1 MDRDEIIRV
10 LRAFEE
16 AGLEYVLIGATAM
29 GFHGLVRATQDLDL
43 FIRATP
49 ENIERLR
56 VALRKTYDSDPH
68 IDEISSADLLGDYP
82 AVRYVPP
89 TGDLYFDV
97 LTRLGESA
105 SFETVES
112 EIKEIQGTKVSVA
125 TPLALYRL
133 KKNTVREQ
141 VMRTRPLY
149 ENSSTLK
156 DENCMPVQKFRS
168 IEEMN
173 NAQLPESQKP
183 DFEAFLRHCARYWAI
198 APKKYPRGVFKFRNI
213 EEAQKARE
221 KYNK

>member
-1 MDRDEIIRV
+1 VDRDEIIRV

-82 AVRYVPP
+82 AVRYIPP

-112 EIKEIQGTKVSVA
+112 EIKEIQGIKVSVA

-141 VMRTRPLY
+141 DHADAAALRKLF
-149 ENSSTLK
+149 N
-156 DENCMPVQKFRS
+156 
-168 IEEMN
+168 
-173 NAQLPESQKP
+173 
-183 DFEAFLRHCARYWAI
+183 FE
-198 APKKYPRGVFKFRNI
+198 G
-213 EEAQKARE
+213 
-221 KYNK
+221 